1 MTKKKKTLQC
11 MLFQRKLMFDFT
23 ITCSAPKMTFLF
35 RLMSP
40 RLPFPV
46 SEGKQS
52 NKMKGNS
59 EIECLLFMI
68 QSIPNEGGGE
78 SIFAAECL
86 VPLRK
91 SYYRSEM
98 GGNFMPL

>member
-1 MTKKKKTLQC
+1 

-23 ITCSAPKMTFLF
+23 ITCSAPEMTFLF
-35 RLMSP
+35 WLMSP

-59 EIECLLFMI
+59 GIECLLFTI
-68 QSIPNEGGGE
+68 QSIPNGGGGE
-78 SIFAAECL
+78 KEKNNQFFPFPPS
-86 VPLRK
+86 
-91 SYYRSEM
+91 
-98 GGNFMPL
+98 